1 MNVARSSQKLLPL
14 TVAVLVTPVSHA
26 GGLML
31 WEIGTPTL
39 GTAGAGWA
47 ATPEDAATAFT
58 NPAGTAWRD
67 HTEVRVAAQALY
79 GDVGFTDDGLSNISG
94 NDGGNPIRWFP
105 TAGAFAAGKITENI
119 GWGMAMAGNFGL
131 GLDYHDDWKGR
142 RFVQNVDLVGMSL
155 LPSLSWQVNDC
166 LSLGIGVNAMT
177 TYFSFQS
184 APRAGLIDNDAY
196 LRYKDLD
203 TGFGGNVGIIY
214 RPVSGTTIG
223 LSYTSEVDLEF
234 KDRLKLRD
242 FGPLFDRVVGQLDQT
257 RTTIDMTVPQTITAS
272 LQQEL
277 QPGTTLYAN
286 LAWQDWSE
294 FAGVGLALDNPN
306 QTSVF
311 VNRGYRDTGHF
322 ALGLRQE
329 FKRGFLQDW
338 YLSTGIA
345 YDSGMSDEV
354 SMTADTVTNKT
365 WQFGLGAGTELCPG
379 LQLDFAYNLG
389 WLGDVD
395 IDQTGRPPFSP
406 RLEGTYKDTALH
418 FFGGSIQ
425 FGF

>member
-1 MNVARSSQKLLPL
+1 MRVVRRTLKILPFAIAALSAPSSY
-14 TVAVLVTPVSHA
+14 A

-31 WEIGTPTL
+31 WQIGTPTL

-58 NPAGTAWRD
+58 NPAGTIWRD
-67 HTEVRVAAQALY
+67 ETEVRVAAQALY
-79 GDVGFTDDGLSNISG
+79 GDVQFTDDGLSNVPG
-94 NDGGNPIRWFP
+94 NDGGNPLEWFP
-105 TAGAFAAGKITENI
+105 TAGTFAAGKLTDDI
-119 GWGMAMAGNFGL
+119 GWGVALAGNFGL
-131 GLDYHDDWKGR
+131 GLDYHDDWQGR
-142 RFVQNVDLVGMSL
+142 RFVQNVDLIGLSL

-166 LSLGIGVNAMT
+166 LSLGIGLNAMT
-177 TYFSFQS
+177 AYFSFQS
-184 APRAGLIDNDAY
+184 APRAGLIDEDAY

-203 TGFGGNVGIIY
+203 TGYGGNLGVIF
-214 RPVSGTTIG
+214 RPVSGTTLG
-223 LSYTSEVDLEF
+223 LTYTSEVDLEF
-234 KDRLKLRD
+234 RDRLKLRN
-242 FGPLFDRVVGQLDQT
+242 FGPLFERVIGELDQT

-277 QPGTTLYAN
+277 QQGTTLYAN

-294 FAGVGLALDNPN
+294 YSGLGLALDNPA

-311 VNRGYRDTGHF
+311 VDRGYRDTGHF

-329 FKRGFLQDW
+329 FSRGFLQDW
-338 YLSTGIA
+338 YLSSGIA

-354 SMTADTVTNKT
+354 TMTADTVTNKA

-379 LQLDFAYNLG
+379 LHLDFAYNLG
-389 WLGDVD
+389 WLGDID

-418 FFGGSIQ
+418 FLGGSLQ
-425 FGF
+425 FEF

>member
-1 MNVARSSQKLLPL
+1 MNVARSSLRLLPL
-14 TVAVLVTPVSHA
+14 TVAVLVAPVSHA

-58 NPAGTAWRD
+58 NPAGTVWRNQ
-67 HTEVRVAAQALY
+67 TQVRVAAQALY
-79 GDVGFTDDGLSNISG
+79 GDVGFTDDGQSNVSG

-142 RFVQNVDLVGMSL
+142 RFVQNVDLIGMSL

-166 LSLGIGVNAMT
+166 LSVGIGLNAMS

-184 APRAGLIDNDAY
+184 APRAGLIDEDAY

-203 TGFGGNVGIIY
+203 TGFGGNFGIIY

-257 RTTIDMTVPQTITAS
+257 RTTIDMTVPQTVTAS

-294 FAGVGLALDNPN
+294 FAGVSLALDNPN

-354 SMTADTVTNKT
+354 TMTADTVTNKA